1 MMKQANRK
9 PSPLMLVR
17 SLDEQARAVQEGRSA
32 PLQEYFDARLN
43 SVAPTLLPKQDL
55 LKEKS
60 ENFTTG
66 RRSLT
71 TKDIIRVNR
80 ATIRESSVPRHW
92 PPDVVLTFLAADVIK
107 PTKH

>member
-1 MMKQANRK
+1 MKQSNRK
-9 PSPLMLVR
+9 PGPLTLVP
-17 SLDEQARAVQEGRSA
+17 SLAEQARAVQEGRSA
-32 PLQEYFDARLN
+32 ALQQSFDGRLN
-43 SVAPTLLPKQDL
+43 PVAPSLLPKQDPP
-55 LKEKS
+55 KEKP
-60 ENFTTG
+60 EIFTPG

-92 PPDVVLTFLAADVIK
+92 PPDVVLSFIAADVIK